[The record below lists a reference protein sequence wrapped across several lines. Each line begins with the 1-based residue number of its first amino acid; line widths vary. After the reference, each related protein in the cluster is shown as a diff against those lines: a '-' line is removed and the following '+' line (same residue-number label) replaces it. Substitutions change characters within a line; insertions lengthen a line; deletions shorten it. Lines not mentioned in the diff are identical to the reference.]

1 MVAMMAD
8 IVLVLVLVLVFAKTK
23 AKAVVKGLVGVVG
36 AKLVLALVRVF
47 VLLFVAGGDA
57 AHRDHHRDL
66 VRHWSTRTVGV
77 PLHDLR
83 HYLIITSH

>member
-47 VLLFVAGGDA
+47 VLLCG
-57 AHRDHHRDL
+57 
-66 VRHWSTRTVGV
+66 WW
-77 PLHDLR
+77 
-83 HYLIITSH
+83 